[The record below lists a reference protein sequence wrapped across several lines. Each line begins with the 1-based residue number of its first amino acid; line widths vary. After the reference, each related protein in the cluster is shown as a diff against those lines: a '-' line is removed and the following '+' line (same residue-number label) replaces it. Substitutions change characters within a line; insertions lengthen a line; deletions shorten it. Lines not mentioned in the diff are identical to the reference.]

1 MDKIKNSFSSLLS
14 KDKIDSLE
22 KFIIRV
28 KTDEGIDSIN
38 LLDYIF
44 KVNVEFLK
52 LDDKSKAI
60 DSKEAFKSLKTI
72 YLRYEVELN
81 DLIVSETN
89 D

>member
-1 MDKIKNSFSSLLS
+1 M
-14 KDKIDSLE
+14 
-22 KFIIRV
+22 
-28 KTDEGIDSIN
+28 
-38 LLDYIF
+38 DYIF